1 MSLQRAIAAAGLV
14 ILSALIVAVLARKRY
29 RSCYAFLSYL
39 VAVLASDALIFFW
52 PSRFLTWDFWL
63 LKETVHNLLKFAI
76 ALELGIRTFRLFP
89 GANAAARRLLLV
101 VLVLT
106 YVAVV
111 AVPTGDPNYAVLAA
125 QIQPRILNGTI
136 WVFTTQAALILWYR
150 LPVDSFHKAIL
161 IGFVP
166 YLLIFSVA
174 MNTLNALGWRQ
185 EVNALQSYTQTSAY
199 TLLLLYWLRS
209 ARQPV
214 REVWPPA
221 ARLPV
226 AIPGRG

>member
-1 MSLQRAIAAAGLV
+1 MSLQRAITATGLL
-14 ILSALIVAVLARKRY
+14 ILGTLIGAVLIRKRY
-29 RSCYAFLSYL
+29 LSCYTFLAYL
-39 VAVLASDALIFFW
+39 IAVLASDALIFCW
-52 PSRFLTWDFWL
+52 PDRFLTWDFWL
-63 LKETVHNLLKFAI
+63 MKETIHNLLKFAV

-89 GANAAARRLLLV
+89 GANATARRLLL
-101 VLVLT
+101 LILALT

-111 AVPTGDPNYAVLAA
+111 AVPTGDGNYAVLAA

-136 WVFTTQAALILWYR
+136 WVFTSQAALILWYR

-161 IGFVP
+161 IGFIP

-199 TLLLLYWLRS
+199 DLVLLYWLR
-209 ARQPV
+209 AALQPIRV
-214 REVWPPA
+214 V
-221 ARLPV
+221 
-226 AIPGRG
+226 